1 MLIAVCYLSAICL
14 LSSNFIIQ
22 LDLKHTNGT
31 RAGDMTNYQEN
42 GEFSL
47 ESFSSEYNITFY
59 SCCPEPYPDITYTI
73 R

>member
-1 MLIAVCYLSAICL
+1 MPC
-14 LSSNFIIQ
+14 Q
-22 LDLKHTNGT
+22 LNLKHNNGT
-31 RAGDMTNYQEN
+31 RPGDMTNYQEN

-47 ESFSSEYNITFY
+47 ESFSSEYNIIYY